1 MKNKKLIFAI
11 LGILI
16 ILILI
21 LVIYLKEQKNNYL
34 YEVDKNGN
42 ETLLQPIDTNLVNTS
57 HIITTGNF
65 NSNATYNTIY
75 TFDENGKLII
85 QRDIVS
91 FSNIEDA
98 QNYYNE
104 LQQTIGTTRFNL
116 SIKDTSVLFNTA
128 PSNISKEQII
138 ELSTPSQNNTVTQ
151 IKIY

>member
-1 MKNKKLIFAI
+1 MKNKKLTIVV

-16 ILILI
+16 I
-21 LVIYLKEQKNNYL
+21 VIYILKIKEQMNNNL

-42 ETLLQPIDTNLVNTS
+42 ENLLQAIDTSLVNTS

-85 QRDIVS
+85 QRDIVN
-91 FSNIEDA
+91 FSNVEDA

-116 SIKDTSVLFNTA
+116 SLKETTVLFNSA
-128 PSNISKEQII
+128 PYNVNKEQII
-138 ELSTPSQNNTVTQ
+138 ELCTPNKNNTVTQ
-151 IKIY
+151 INIY

>member
-1 MKNKKLIFAI
+1 M
-11 LGILI
+11 
-16 ILILI
+16 
-21 LVIYLKEQKNNYL
+21 NNNL

-42 ETLLQPIDTNLVNTS
+42 ENLLQAIDTSLVNIS

-85 QRDIVS
+85 QRDIVN
-91 FSNIEDA
+91 FSNVEDA

-116 SIKDTSVLFNTA
+116 SLKETTVLFNSA
-128 PSNISKEQII
+128 PYNVNKEQII
-138 ELSTPSQNNTVTQ
+138 ELFTPNKDNTVTQ
-151 IKIY
+151 INIY